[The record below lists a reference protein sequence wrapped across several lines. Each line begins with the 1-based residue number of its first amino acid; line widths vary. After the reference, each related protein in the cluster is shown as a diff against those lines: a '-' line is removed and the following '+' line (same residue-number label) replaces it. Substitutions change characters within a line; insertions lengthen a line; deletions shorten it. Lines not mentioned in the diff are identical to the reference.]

1 LDSATNSPP
10 DLVITTADGT
20 HLAES
25 ENLLDPTSVTANGEA
40 EDGSNGGKHLYTVSV
55 HATAPSDCRRPSFA
69 ANMLNFA
76 GEVAKKKPK
85 LDEETKQV
93 FMPLESS
100 RYLTLHLCI

>member
-1 LDSATNSPP
+1 MSNSPP

-25 ENLLDPTSVTANGEA
+25 ETLIESGAAAATGA
-40 EDGSNGGKHLYTVSV
+40 ESNKQLYTLSV
-55 HATAPSDCRRPSFA
+55 HSGGSERRSSFA

-93 FMPLESS
+93 
-100 RYLTLHLCI
+100 